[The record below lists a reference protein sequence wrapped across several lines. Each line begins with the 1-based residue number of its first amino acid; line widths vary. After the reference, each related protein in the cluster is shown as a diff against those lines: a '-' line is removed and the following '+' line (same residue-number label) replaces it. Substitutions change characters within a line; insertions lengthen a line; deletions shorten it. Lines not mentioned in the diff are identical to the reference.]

1 MQGIGEVAKASL
13 EFMEVVSFE
22 IYGRPSDAVLETM
35 TRAGGSGV
43 TLKTK
48 PQPIGGYIRF
58 KSG

>member
-1 MQGIGEVAKASL
+1 
-13 EFMEVVSFE
+13 MEVVSFE

-43 TLKTK
+43 TLKIR